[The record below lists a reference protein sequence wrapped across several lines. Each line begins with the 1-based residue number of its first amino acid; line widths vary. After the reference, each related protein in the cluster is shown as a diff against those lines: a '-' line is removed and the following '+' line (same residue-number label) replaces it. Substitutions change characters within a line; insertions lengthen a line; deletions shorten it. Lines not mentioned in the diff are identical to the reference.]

1 MKILLILFFLLQ
13 TFVYICEQIIL
24 SQQYQQFKLIT
35 FKLNLFLTLPFF
47 MLLLSCSSDWD
58 LQPQSDDFVITV
70 NASSAAT
77 SRADESAGVP
87 VIEGYEFKCIM
98 QLLDK
103 AGETVGSQSVVSMKT
118 GSASFTITGENIDNG
133 AVKAIFWAEYQ
144 PMAGEEKVYNTLD
157 LKNITYKSTTFD
169 LATAN
174 STAVFEAFAGKLDK
188 IEKGASVTL
197 KRPVSKIVFSPKN
210 RENVSDANSIEIKY
224 VTASGYNVLDETASG
239 TSEITLN
246 KGSFDPQAEG
256 AWFTTYMICP
266 ANKSNAAG
274 DITINLSGDNGYSR
288 AITIPANSIPADPN
302 HIYNIT
308 ADITHGDISISVSV
322 DSSWAANDANGGG
335 DESPDPG
342 KQDPEPDPNPG
353 DDPGEETKG
362 DTNYVLGSLIDA
374 NGYVTTD
381 QTKAVAVYF
390 IDGAFQGDI
399 IGNYQEYAGKSIKGY
414 GVAIKNISDTP
425 LLATLNGSAS
435 AISGGNGYTNTDKL
449 LSCLSG
455 SPFELAFKEWRENNE
470 ITNSNITTWY
480 IPCWD
485 QRFYMSNI
493 HKVLI
498 SNGINALHDILYE
511 GSAQPYIFSN
521 TGTNTPFKFRIGT
534 VQESSY
540 TGWTADNSSFAESK
554 EVYCRPMVTI
564 FTDATTE

>member
-1 MKILLILFFLLQ
+1 MKIPLILFFLLQ

-35 FKLNLFLTLPFF
+35 MKLNRLLTLPFF

-58 LQPQSDDFVITV
+58 TQPQSNDFVITV
-70 NASSAAT
+70 NASSVAT
-77 SRADESAGVP
+77 SRADESSGVP
-87 VIEGYEFKCIM
+87 VIDGYEFKCIM
-98 QLLDK
+98 QLLNE
-103 AGETVGSQSVVSMKT
+103 AGGTVGSQSVVSMSS

-144 PMAGEEKVYNTLD
+144 PTAGVEKVYNTSD
-157 LKNITYKSTTFD
+157 LKNITYNSTVFD

-174 STAVFEAFAGKLDK
+174 STAVLEAFAGKLDK

-224 VTASGYNVLDETASG
+224 VTASGYNVLEETSSG

-256 AWFTTYMICP
+256 AWFTTFMICP
-266 ANKSNAAG
+266 ANQSNAAG
-274 DITINLSGDNGYSR
+274 DITINLSGDHGYSR

-353 DDPGEETKG
+353 DDTGEETKG

-381 QTKAVAVYF
+381 QTKAVAV
-390 IDGAFQGDI
+390 ILMDMAFSSDDMS
-399 IGNYQEYAGKSIKGY
+399 NYPEYSDKKIWGY
-414 GVAIKNISDTP
+414 AVALKNISDTP
-425 LLATLNGSAS
+425 LMATLTGATNMSTG
-435 AISGGNGYTNTDKL
+435 IGYANTEEF
-449 LSCLSG
+449 LSYLAG
-455 SPFELAFKEWRENNE
+455 SPFESAFKEWRENNK
-470 ITNSNITTWY
+470 ITNPNITKWY
-480 IPCWD
+480 IPSYS
-485 QRFYMSNI
+485 QKSYFATMYEKLILENI
-493 HKVLI
+493 LAKE
-498 SNGINALHDILYE
+498 DILYGE
-511 GSAQPYIFSN
+511 KSQYYIL
-521 TGTNTPFKFRIGT
+521 
-534 VQESSY
+534 SSINSILSLRL
-540 TGWTADNSSFAESK
+540 AFVEENSSGGLTANDKTGPSK

>member
-35 FKLNLFLTLPFF
+35 MKLNRLLTLPFF

-58 LQPQSDDFVITV
+58 TQPQSNDFVITV
-70 NASSAAT
+70 NASSVAT
-77 SRADESAGVP
+77 SRADESSGVP
-87 VIEGYEFKCIM
+87 VIDGYEFKCIM
-98 QLLDK
+98 QLLNE
-103 AGETVGSQSVVSMKT
+103 AGGTVGSQSVVSMSS

-144 PMAGEEKVYNTLD
+144 PTAGVEKVYNTSD

-169 LATAN
+169 LATVN
-174 STAVFEAFAGKLDK
+174 STAVLEVFAGKLDK

-210 RENVSDANSIEIKY
+210 RENVSDANTIEVKY
-224 VTASGYNVLDETASG
+224 VTASGYNVLAGTASG

-246 KGSFDPQAEG
+246 KGSFDPLAEG
-256 AWFTTYMICP
+256 AWFTTFMLCP
-266 ANKSNAAG
+266 ANQTNAAG

-322 DSSWAANDANGGG
+322 DNSWAANDANGGG

-342 KQDPEPDPNPG
+342 KQDPDPDPNPG
-353 DDPGEETKG
+353 DDTGEETKG

-381 QTKAVAVYF
+381 KSKAVAV
-390 IDGAFQGDI
+390 ILMDKAFSSDDMS
-399 IGNYQEYAGKSIKGY
+399 NYPEYSDKKIWGY
-414 GVAIKNISDTP
+414 AVALKNISDTP
-425 LLATLNGSAS
+425 LMATLTGATNMSTG
-435 AISGGNGYTNTDKL
+435 IGYANTEEF
-449 LSCLSG
+449 LSYLAG
-455 SPFELAFKEWRENNE
+455 SPFESAFKEWRENNK
-470 ITNSNITTWY
+470 ITNPNITKWY
-480 IPCWD
+480 IPSYS
-485 QRFYMSNI
+485 QKSYFATMYEKLILENI
-493 HKVLI
+493 LAKE
-498 SNGINALHDILYE
+498 DILYGE
-511 GSAQPYIFSN
+511 KSQYYIL
-521 TGTNTPFKFRIGT
+521 
-534 VQESSY
+534 SSINSILNLRL
-540 TGWTADNSSFAESK
+540 AFVEENSSGGLTANDKTGPSK

>member
-1 MKILLILFFLLQ
+1 MILFYLLQ
-13 TFVYICEQIIL
+13 TFVYICQQIIL

-35 FKLNLFLTLPFF
+35 MKLNRLLTLPFF

-58 LQPQSDDFVITV
+58 LQPQSNDFVITV

-98 QLLDK
+98 QLLDE
-103 AGETVGSQSVVSMKT
+103 AGKIVGAQSVVSMST

-144 PMAGEEKVYNTLD
+144 PTAGGGKVYDTSN
-157 LKNITYKSTTFD
+157 LKNITYRSTTFD

-174 STAVFEAFAGKLDK
+174 STSVFEAFAGKLDK

-224 VTASGYNVLDETASG
+224 VTASGYNVLAQTASG

-256 AWFTTYMICP
+256 AWFTTFMLCP
-266 ANKSNAAG
+266 ANQSNAAG

-353 DDPGEETKG
+353 DDTDEETKG

-374 NGYVTTD
+374 NGYITTD
-381 QTKAVAVYF
+381 KTKAVAVF
-390 IDGAFQGDI
+390 LMDKAFSSDDI
-399 IGNYQEYAGKSIKGY
+399 SNYPEYSDKKIRGY
-414 GVAIKNISDTP
+414 AIALKNISDSP
-425 LLATLNGSAS
+425 LMATLTGATSMPTG
-435 AISGGNGYTNTDKL
+435 IGYANTEEF
-449 LSCLSG
+449 LSYLAG
-455 SPFELAFKEWRENNE
+455 SPFESAFKEWRENNK
-470 ITNSNITTWY
+470 ITNPNITKWY
-480 IPCWD
+480 IPSYS
-485 QRFYMSNI
+485 QKSYFATMYEN
-493 HKVLI
+493 LI
-498 SNGINALHDILYE
+498 SKNLIDKEDILY
-511 GSAQPYIFSN
+511 GGTSQYYIL
-521 TGTNTPFKFRIGT
+521 
-534 VQESSY
+534 SSINNNLNLRL
-540 TGWTADNSSFAESK
+540 AFVEENSSGGLIANDKTGPSK

>member
-1 MKILLILFFLLQ
+1 MILFYLLQ

-24 SQQYQQFKLIT
+24 SQQYQQFKLNT
-35 FKLNLFLTLPFF
+35 MKLNRLLTLPFF

-87 VIEGYEFKCIM
+87 AIEGYEFKCIM
-98 QLLDK
+98 QLLDE
-103 AGETVGSQSVVSMKT
+103 AGKTVGSQSVVSMSS

-144 PMAGEEKVYNTLD
+144 PTAGEEKVYNTLD

-169 LATAN
+169 LAAVN
-174 STAVFEAFAGKLDK
+174 STAVLEAFAGKLDK

-210 RENVSDANSIEIKY
+210 RENVSDAKSIEVKY
-224 VTASGYNVLDETASG
+224 MTASGYNVLDETASE

-256 AWFTTYMICP
+256 PWFTTFMLCP

-381 QTKAVAVYF
+381 KTKAVAVYF
-390 IDGAFQGDI
+390 IDGAFQGDVI
-399 IGNYQEYAGKSIKGY
+399 DNYQEYAGKSIKGY

-455 SPFELAFKEWRENNE
+455 SPFELAFKEWRENNK

-493 HKVLI
+493 HNVLI

-511 GSAQPYIFSN
+511 GHPQPYIFSN

-540 TGWTADNSSFAESK
+540 TGLTADNSSFAESR

>member
-35 FKLNLFLTLPFF
+35 MKLNRLLTLPFF

-144 PMAGEEKVYNTLD
+144 PMAGEEKVYNTSD
-157 LKNITYKSTTFD
+157 LKNITYKSNTFD

-174 STAVFEAFAGKLDK
+174 STAVLEAFAGKLDK

-224 VTASGYNVLDETASG
+224 VTASGYNVLAQTASG

-256 AWFTTYMICP
+256 AWFTTFMLCP

-288 AITIPANSIPADPN
+288 AIIIPANSIPADPN

-353 DDPGEETKG
+353 DDTGEETKG

-374 NGYVTTD
+374 NGYITTD

-540 TGWTADNSSFAESK
+540 TGLTADNSSFAESK

>member
-1 MKILLILFFLLQ
+1 MKIPLILFFLLQ

-35 FKLNLFLTLPFF
+35 MKLNRLLTLPFF

-144 PMAGEEKVYNTLD
+144 PTAGEEKVYNTSD
-157 LKNITYKSTTFD
+157 LKNITYKSNTFD

-174 STAVFEAFAGKLDK
+174 STAVLEAFAGKLDK

-224 VTASGYNVLDETASG
+224 VTASGYNVLAQTASG

-246 KGSFDPQAEG
+246 KESFDPQAEG
-256 AWFTTYMICP
+256 AWFTTFMLCP
-266 ANKSNAAG
+266 ANQSNAAG

-353 DDPGEETKG
+353 DDTGEETKG

-381 QTKAVAVYF
+381 KTKAVAV
-390 IDGAFQGDI
+390 ILMDKAFSSDDMS
-399 IGNYQEYAGKSIKGY
+399 NYPEYSDKKIWGY
-414 GVAIKNISDTP
+414 AVALKNISDTP
-425 LLATLNGSAS
+425 LMATLTGATNMSTG
-435 AISGGNGYTNTDKL
+435 IGYANTEEF
-449 LSCLSG
+449 LSYLAG
-455 SPFELAFKEWRENNE
+455 SPFESAFKEWRENNK
-470 ITNSNITTWY
+470 ITNPNITKWY
-480 IPCWD
+480 IPSYS
-485 QRFYMSNI
+485 QKSYFATMYEKLILENI
-493 HKVLI
+493 LAKE
-498 SNGINALHDILYE
+498 DILYGE
-511 GSAQPYIFSN
+511 KSQYYIL
-521 TGTNTPFKFRIGT
+521 
-534 VQESSY
+534 SSINSILNLRL
-540 TGWTADNSSFAESK
+540 AFVEENSSGGLTANDKTGPSK

-564 FTDATTE
+564 FADATTE

>member
-1 MKILLILFFLLQ
+1 MKIPLILFFLLQ

-35 FKLNLFLTLPFF
+35 MKLNRLLTLPFF

-58 LQPQSDDFVITV
+58 LQPQSNDFVITV

-87 VIEGYEFKCIM
+87 AIEGYEFKCIM
-98 QLLDK
+98 QLLDET
-103 AGETVGSQSVVSMKT
+103 GETVGAQSVVSMSS

-144 PMAGEEKVYNTLD
+144 PTAGVGKVYNTSD

-169 LATAN
+169 LAAVN
-174 STAVFEAFAGKLDK
+174 STAVLEAFAGKLDK
-188 IEKGASVTL
+188 IEEGASVTL

-256 AWFTTYMICP
+256 AWFTTFMLCP

-353 DDPGEETKG
+353 DDTGEETKG

-381 QTKAVAVYF
+381 QAKAVAVYF
-390 IDGAFQGDI
+390 QEGVF
-399 IGNYQEYAGKSIKGY
+399 GNDNIENYPEYAEKKIKGY
-414 GVAIKNISDTP
+414 AIALKNISESP
-425 LLATLNGSAS
+425 LTATMSNVVNYIVLSS
-435 AISGGNGYTNTDKL
+435 KTGYNTTDKL
-449 LSCLSG
+449 LEYLSG
-455 SPFELAFKEWRENNE
+455 CEFASEYIEWCTSHNINNQNITKWYIPADAQKEYMKLAVASTTFIQIEDIIGKDDANKRKYIFS
-470 ITNSNITTWY
+470 ITNSNKKFLYYEPSTY
-480 IPCWD
+480 N
-485 QRFYMSNI
+485 S
-493 HKVLI
+493 
-498 SNGINALHDILYE
+498 AL
-511 GSAQPYIFSN
+511 
-521 TGTNTPFKFRIGT
+521 TIGGNDYSLST
-534 VQESSY
+534 
-540 TGWTADNSSFAESK
+540 

>member
-35 FKLNLFLTLPFF
+35 MKLNRLLTLPFF

-98 QLLDK
+98 QLLDE
-103 AGETVGSQSVVSMKT
+103 AGETVGAQSVVSMKS

-144 PMAGEEKVYNTLD
+144 PTAGGGKVYDTSN

-540 TGWTADNSSFAESK
+540 TGLTADNSSFAESK

-564 FTDATTE
+564 FADATTE

>member
-35 FKLNLFLTLPFF
+35 MKLNRLLTLPFF

-87 VIEGYEFKCIM
+87 AIEGYEFKCIM
-98 QLLDK
+98 QLLDET
-103 AGETVGSQSVVSMKT
+103 GETVGSQSVVSMSS

-144 PMAGEEKVYNTLD
+144 PTAGGGKVYDTSN

-224 VTASGYNVLDETASG
+224 VTASGYNVLAQTASG

-256 AWFTTYMICP
+256 AWFTTFMLCP

-274 DITINLSGDNGYSR
+274 DITINLSGDNDYSR
-288 AITIPANSIPADPN
+288 AIIIPANSIPADPN

-322 DSSWAANDANGGG
+322 DNSWAANDANGGG

-353 DDPGEETKG
+353 DDTGEETKG

-381 QTKAVAVYF
+381 QTKAVAV
-390 IDGAFQGDI
+390 ILMDKAFSSDDMS
-399 IGNYQEYAGKSIKGY
+399 NYPEYSDKKIWGY
-414 GVAIKNISDTP
+414 AVALKNISDTP
-425 LLATLNGSAS
+425 LMATLTGATNMSTG
-435 AISGGNGYTNTDKL
+435 IGYANTEEF
-449 LSCLSG
+449 LSYLAG
-455 SPFELAFKEWRENNE
+455 SPFESAFKEWRENNK
-470 ITNSNITTWY
+470 ITNPNITKWY
-480 IPCWD
+480 IPSYS
-485 QRFYMSNI
+485 QKSYFATMYEKLILENI
-493 HKVLI
+493 LAKE
-498 SNGINALHDILYE
+498 DILYGE
-511 GSAQPYIFSN
+511 KSQYYIL
-521 TGTNTPFKFRIGT
+521 
-534 VQESSY
+534 SSINSILNLRL
-540 TGWTADNSSFAESK
+540 AFVEENSSGGLTANDKTGPSK

>member
-35 FKLNLFLTLPFF
+35 MKLNRLLTLPFF

-58 LQPQSDDFVITV
+58 LQSQSDDFVITV

-77 SRADESAGVP
+77 SRADESSGVP
-87 VIEGYEFKCIM
+87 AIDGYEFKCIM
-98 QLLDK
+98 QLLDE
-103 AGETVGSQSVVSMKT
+103 AGETVGTQSVVSMSS

-144 PMAGEEKVYNTLD
+144 PTAGEEKVYNTLD

-188 IEKGASVTL
+188 IEEGASVTL

-224 VTASGYNVLDETASG
+224 VTASGYNVLAQTASG

-256 AWFTTYMICP
+256 AWFTTFMLCP
-266 ANKSNAAG
+266 ANQSNAAG
-274 DITINLSGDNGYSR
+274 DITINLSGENGYSR

-353 DDPGEETKG
+353 DDTGEETKG

-381 QTKAVAVYF
+381 QTKAVAV
-390 IDGAFQGDI
+390 ILMDMAFSSDDMS
-399 IGNYQEYAGKSIKGY
+399 NYPEYSDKKIWGY
-414 GVAIKNISDTP
+414 AVALKNISDTP
-425 LLATLNGSAS
+425 LMATLTGATNMSTG
-435 AISGGNGYTNTDKL
+435 IGYANTEEF
-449 LSCLSG
+449 LSYLAG
-455 SPFELAFKEWRENNE
+455 SPFESAFKEWRENNK
-470 ITNSNITTWY
+470 ITNPNITKWY
-480 IPCWD
+480 IPSYS
-485 QRFYMSNI
+485 QKSYFATMYEKLILENI
-493 HKVLI
+493 LAKE
-498 SNGINALHDILYE
+498 DILYGE
-511 GSAQPYIFSN
+511 KSQYYIL
-521 TGTNTPFKFRIGT
+521 
-534 VQESSY
+534 SSINSILNLRL
-540 TGWTADNSSFAESK
+540 AFVEENSSGGLTANDKTGPSK

>member
-35 FKLNLFLTLPFF
+35 MKLNRLLTLPFF

-353 DDPGEETKG
+353 DDTGEETKG

-381 QTKAVAVYF
+381 QTKAVAV
-390 IDGAFQGDI
+390 ILMDKAFSSDDMS
-399 IGNYQEYAGKSIKGY
+399 NYPEYSDKKIWGY
-414 GVAIKNISDTP
+414 AVALKNISDTP
-425 LLATLNGSAS
+425 LMATLTGATNMSTG
-435 AISGGNGYTNTDKL
+435 IGYANTEEF
-449 LSCLSG
+449 LSYLAG
-455 SPFELAFKEWRENNE
+455 SPFESAFKEWRENNK
-470 ITNSNITTWY
+470 ITNPNITKWY
-480 IPCWD
+480 IPSYS
-485 QRFYMSNI
+485 QKSYFATMYEKLILENI
-493 HKVLI
+493 LAKE
-498 SNGINALHDILYE
+498 DILYGE
-511 GSAQPYIFSN
+511 KSQYYIL
-521 TGTNTPFKFRIGT
+521 
-534 VQESSY
+534 SSINSILNLRL
-540 TGWTADNSSFAESK
+540 AFVEENSSGGLTANDKTGPSK

>member
-35 FKLNLFLTLPFF
+35 MKLNRLLTLPFF

-87 VIEGYEFKCIM
+87 AIEGYEFKCIM
-98 QLLDK
+98 QLLDET
-103 AGETVGSQSVVSMKT
+103 GETVGSQSVVSMSS

-133 AVKAIFWAEYQ
+133 VVKAIFWAEYQ
-144 PMAGEEKVYNTLD
+144 PTAGGGKVYDTSN

-224 VTASGYNVLDETASG
+224 VTASGYNVLAQTASG

-256 AWFTTYMICP
+256 AWFTTFMLCP

-274 DITINLSGDNGYSR
+274 DITINLSGDNDYSR
-288 AITIPANSIPADPN
+288 AIIIPANSIPADPN

-322 DSSWAANDANGGG
+322 DNSWAANDANGGG

-353 DDPGEETKG
+353 DDTGEETKG

-381 QTKAVAVYF
+381 QTKAVAV
-390 IDGAFQGDI
+390 ILMDKAFSSDDMS
-399 IGNYQEYAGKSIKGY
+399 NYPEYSDKKIWGY
-414 GVAIKNISDTP
+414 AVALKNISDTP
-425 LLATLNGSAS
+425 LMATLTGATNMSTG
-435 AISGGNGYTNTDKL
+435 IGYANTEEF
-449 LSCLSG
+449 LSYLAG
-455 SPFELAFKEWRENNE
+455 SPFESAFKEWRENNK
-470 ITNSNITTWY
+470 ITNPNITKWY
-480 IPCWD
+480 IPSYS
-485 QRFYMSNI
+485 QKSYFATMYEKLILENI
-493 HKVLI
+493 LAKE
-498 SNGINALHDILYE
+498 DILYGE
-511 GSAQPYIFSN
+511 KSQYYIL
-521 TGTNTPFKFRIGT
+521 
-534 VQESSY
+534 SSINSILNLRL
-540 TGWTADNSSFAESK
+540 AFVEENSSGGLTANDKTGPSK

>member
-35 FKLNLFLTLPFF
+35 MKLNRLLTLPFF

-87 VIEGYEFKCIM
+87 VIDGYEFKCIM
-98 QLLDK
+98 QLLDETGK
-103 AGETVGSQSVVSMKT
+103 TVGSQSVVSMNS

-133 AVKAIFWAEYQ
+133 AAKAIFWAEYQ
-144 PMAGEEKVYNTLD
+144 PTAGGGKVYDTSN

-353 DDPGEETKG
+353 DDSGDETKG

-374 NGYVTTD
+374 NGYITTD
-381 QTKAVAVYF
+381 KTKAVAV
-390 IDGAFQGDI
+390 ILMDKAFSSDDMS
-399 IGNYQEYAGKSIKGY
+399 NYPEYSDKKIWGY
-414 GVAIKNISDTP
+414 AVALKNISDTP
-425 LLATLNGSAS
+425 LMATLTGATNMSTG
-435 AISGGNGYTNTDKL
+435 IGYANTEEF
-449 LSCLSG
+449 LSYLAG
-455 SPFELAFKEWRENNE
+455 SPFESAFKEWRENNK
-470 ITNSNITTWY
+470 ITNPNITKWY
-480 IPCWD
+480 IPSYS
-485 QRFYMSNI
+485 QKSYFATMYEKLILENI
-493 HKVLI
+493 LAKE
-498 SNGINALHDILYE
+498 DILYGE
-511 GSAQPYIFSN
+511 KSQYYIL
-521 TGTNTPFKFRIGT
+521 
-534 VQESSY
+534 SSINSILNLRL
-540 TGWTADNSSFAESK
+540 AFVEENSSGGLTANDKTGPSK

>member
-35 FKLNLFLTLPFF
+35 MKLNRLLTLPFF

-144 PMAGEEKVYNTLD
+144 PMAGEEKVYNTSD
-157 LKNITYKSTTFD
+157 LKNITYKSNTFD

-174 STAVFEAFAGKLDK
+174 STAVLEAFAGKLDK

-224 VTASGYNVLDETASG
+224 VTASGYNVLAQTASG

-540 TGWTADNSSFAESK
+540 TGLTADNSSFAESK

>member
-1 MKILLILFFLLQ
+1 M
-13 TFVYICEQIIL
+13 
-24 SQQYQQFKLIT
+24 
-35 FKLNLFLTLPFF
+35 KLNRLLTLPFF

-98 QLLDK
+98 QLLD
-103 AGETVGSQSVVSMKT
+103 ETGKSVGSQSVVSMSS
-118 GSASFTITGENIDNG
+118 GSASFTITGENIENG

-144 PMAGEEKVYNTLD
+144 PTAGGGKVYDTSN

-224 VTASGYNVLDETASG
+224 VTASGYNVLAQTASG

-246 KGSFDPQAEG
+246 KESFDPQAEG
-256 AWFTTYMICP
+256 AWFTTFMLCP
-266 ANKSNAAG
+266 ANQSNAAG

-353 DDPGEETKG
+353 DDSGEETKG

-381 QTKAVAVYF
+381 QSKAVAVYF
-390 IDGAFQGDI
+390 IDGAFEYDV
-399 IGNYQEYAGKSIKGY
+399 IGNYKEYAGKSIKGY
-414 GVAIKNISDTP
+414 AVAIKNISDTP
-425 LLATLNGSAS
+425 LLATLSGSAS

-540 TGWTADNSSFAESK
+540 TGLTADNSSFAESK

>member
-1 MKILLILFFLLQ
+1 MILFYLLQ
-13 TFVYICEQIIL
+13 TFVYICQQIIL

-35 FKLNLFLTLPFF
+35 MKLNRLLTLPFF

-77 SRADESAGVP
+77 SRADESAGVLA
-87 VIEGYEFKCIM
+87 IEGYEFKCIM
-98 QLLDK
+98 QLLDET
-103 AGETVGSQSVVSMKT
+103 GETVGSQSVVSMSS

-144 PMAGEEKVYNTLD
+144 PTAGVGKVYNTSD

-174 STAVFEAFAGKLDK
+174 STVVFEAFAGKLDK
-188 IEKGASVTL
+188 IEEGASVTL

-256 AWFTTYMICP
+256 AWFTTFMLCP

-274 DITINLSGDNGYSR
+274 DITINLSGENGYSR

-322 DSSWAANDANGGG
+322 DNSWAANDANGGG

-353 DDPGEETKG
+353 DDTGEETKG

-374 NGYVTTD
+374 NGYVTAD
-381 QTKAVAVYF
+381 QSKAVAVYLIDF
-390 IDGAFQGDI
+390 IDGAFEDV

-414 GVAIKNISDTP
+414 AVAIKNISDTP

-449 LSCLSG
+449 LSYLSG
-455 SPFELAFKEWRENNE
+455 SPFESAFKEWRENNK
-470 ITNSNITTWY
+470 ITNPNITKWY
-480 IPCWD
+480 IPSYS
-485 QRFYMSNI
+485 QRSYFATMY
-493 HKVLI
+493 KELI
-498 SNGINALHDILYE
+498 SNNIIAKDDILYGE
-511 GSAQPYIFSN
+511 TSQYYIISN
-521 TGTNTPFKFRIGT
+521 INDLDKMKLVLVG
-534 VQESSY
+534 E
-540 TGWTADNSSFAESK
+540 NSSGALMTSDKPFASK

-564 FTDATTE
+564 FTDVTTE

>member
-1 MKILLILFFLLQ
+1 M
-13 TFVYICEQIIL
+13 
-24 SQQYQQFKLIT
+24 
-35 FKLNLFLTLPFF
+35 KLNRLLTLPFF

-58 LQPQSDDFVITV
+58 TQPQSNDFVITV
-70 NASSAAT
+70 NASSVAT
-77 SRADESAGVP
+77 SRADESSGVP
-87 VIEGYEFKCIM
+87 VIDGYEFKCIM
-98 QLLDK
+98 QLLNE
-103 AGETVGSQSVVSMKT
+103 AGGTVGSQSVVSMSS

-144 PMAGEEKVYNTLD
+144 PTAGVEKVYNTSD
-157 LKNITYKSTTFD
+157 LKNITYNSTVFD

-174 STAVFEAFAGKLDK
+174 STAVLEAFAGKLDK

-224 VTASGYNVLDETASG
+224 VTASGYNVLEETSSG

-256 AWFTTYMICP
+256 AWFTTFMICP
-266 ANKSNAAG
+266 ANQSNAAG
-274 DITINLSGDNGYSR
+274 DITINLSGDHGYSR

-353 DDPGEETKG
+353 DDTGEETKG

-381 QTKAVAVYF
+381 QTKAVAV
-390 IDGAFQGDI
+390 ILMDMAFSSDDMS
-399 IGNYQEYAGKSIKGY
+399 NYPEYSDKKIWGY
-414 GVAIKNISDTP
+414 AVALKNISDTP
-425 LLATLNGSAS
+425 LMATLTGATNMSTG
-435 AISGGNGYTNTDKL
+435 IGYANTEEF
-449 LSCLSG
+449 LSYLAG
-455 SPFELAFKEWRENNE
+455 SPFESAFKEWRENNK
-470 ITNSNITTWY
+470 ITNPNITKWY
-480 IPCWD
+480 IPSYS
-485 QRFYMSNI
+485 QKSYFATMYEKLILENI
-493 HKVLI
+493 LAKE
-498 SNGINALHDILYE
+498 DILYGE
-511 GSAQPYIFSN
+511 KSQYYIL
-521 TGTNTPFKFRIGT
+521 
-534 VQESSY
+534 SSINSILNLRL
-540 TGWTADNSSFAESK
+540 AFVEENSSGGLTANDKTGPSK

>member
-35 FKLNLFLTLPFF
+35 MKLNRLLTLPFF

-58 LQPQSDDFVITV
+58 TQPQSNDFVITV
-70 NASSAAT
+70 NASSVAT
-77 SRADESAGVP
+77 SRADESSGVP
-87 VIEGYEFKCIM
+87 VIDGYEFKCIM
-98 QLLDK
+98 QLLNE
-103 AGETVGSQSVVSMKT
+103 AGGTVGSQSVVSMSS

-144 PMAGEEKVYNTLD
+144 PTAGVEKVYNTSD

-169 LATAN
+169 LATVN
-174 STAVFEAFAGKLDK
+174 STAVLEVFAGKLDK

-210 RENVSDANSIEIKY
+210 RENVSDANTIEVKY
-224 VTASGYNVLDETASG
+224 VTASGYNVLAGTASG

-246 KGSFDPQAEG
+246 KGSFDPLAEG
-256 AWFTTYMICP
+256 AWFTTFMLCP
-266 ANKSNAAG
+266 ANQTNAAG

-322 DSSWAANDANGGG
+322 DNSWAANDANGGG

-342 KQDPEPDPNPG
+342 KQDPDPDPNPG
-353 DDPGEETKG
+353 DDTGEETKG

-381 QTKAVAVYF
+381 KSKAVAV
-390 IDGAFQGDI
+390 ILMDKAFSSDDMS
-399 IGNYQEYAGKSIKGY
+399 NYPEYSDKKIWCYA
-414 GVAIKNISDTP
+414 VALKNISDTP
-425 LLATLNGSAS
+425 LMATLTGATNMSTG
-435 AISGGNGYTNTDKL
+435 IGYANTEEF
-449 LSCLSG
+449 LSYLAG
-455 SPFELAFKEWRENNE
+455 SPFESAFKEWRENNK
-470 ITNSNITTWY
+470 ITNPNITKWY
-480 IPCWD
+480 IPSYS
-485 QRFYMSNI
+485 QKSYFATMYEKLILENI
-493 HKVLI
+493 LAKE
-498 SNGINALHDILYE
+498 DILYGE
-511 GSAQPYIFSN
+511 KSQYYIL
-521 TGTNTPFKFRIGT
+521 
-534 VQESSY
+534 SSINSILNLRL
-540 TGWTADNSSFAESK
+540 AFVEENSSGGLTANDKTGPSK

>member
-1 MKILLILFFLLQ
+1 M
-13 TFVYICEQIIL
+13 
-24 SQQYQQFKLIT
+24 
-35 FKLNLFLTLPFF
+35 KLNRLLTLPFF

-58 LQPQSDDFVITV
+58 LQSQSDDFVITV

-77 SRADESAGVP
+77 SRADESSGVP

-98 QLLDK
+98 QLLDET
-103 AGETVGSQSVVSMKT
+103 GETVGSQSVVSMSS

-144 PMAGEEKVYNTLD
+144 PTAGVGKVYNTSD

-188 IEKGASVTL
+188 IEEGASVTL

-224 VTASGYNVLDETASG
+224 VTASGYNVLAQTASG

-256 AWFTTYMICP
+256 AWFTTFMLCP
-266 ANKSNAAG
+266 ANQSNAAG
-274 DITINLSGDNGYSR
+274 DITINLSGDNGYSL
-288 AITIPANSIPADPN
+288 AITIPAKSIPADPN

-353 DDPGEETKG
+353 DDTGEETKG

-390 IDGAFQGDI
+390 IDGAFEEDV

-414 GVAIKNISDTP
+414 AVAIKNISDTP
-425 LLATLNGSAS
+425 LLATLSS
-435 AISGGNGYTNTDKL
+435 STSIVSGGYGYTNTDKL
-449 LSCLSG
+449 LSYLSG
-455 SPFELAFKEWRENNE
+455 SPFESAFKVWRENNK
-470 ITNSNITTWY
+470 INNPNITAWY
-480 IPCWD
+480 IPSWI
-485 QRFYMSNI
+485 QKPYMSNI
-493 HKVLI
+493 HEVLI
-498 SNGINALHDILYE
+498 TNGINTLDDILYE
-511 GSAQPYIFSN
+511 SSTQPYIFSTVGSSN
-521 TGTNTPFKFRIGT
+521 PLKFRIGT
-534 VQESSY
+534 VQEDSRS
-540 TGWTADNSSFAESK
+540 GLVAGGNVFSHSE

-564 FTDATTE
+564 FADATTE

>member
-13 TFVYICEQIIL
+13 TFGYICEQIIL

-35 FKLNLFLTLPFF
+35 MKLNRLLTLPFF

-118 GSASFTITGENIDNG
+118 GSASFTITGDNIDNG

-144 PMAGEEKVYNTLD
+144 PTAGEEKVYNTSD
-157 LKNITYKSTTFD
+157 LKNITYKSNTFD

-174 STAVFEAFAGKLDK
+174 STAVLEAFAGKLDK

-224 VTASGYNVLDETASG
+224 VTASGYNVLAQTASG

-246 KGSFDPQAEG
+246 KESFDPQAEG
-256 AWFTTYMICP
+256 AWFTTFMLCP
-266 ANKSNAAG
+266 ANQSNAAG

-353 DDPGEETKG
+353 DDTGEETKG

-381 QTKAVAVYF
+381 KTKAVAV
-390 IDGAFQGDI
+390 ILMDKAFSSDDMS
-399 IGNYQEYAGKSIKGY
+399 NYPEYSDKKIWGY
-414 GVAIKNISDTP
+414 AVALKNISDTP
-425 LLATLNGSAS
+425 LMATLTGATNMSTG
-435 AISGGNGYTNTDKL
+435 IGYANTEEF
-449 LSCLSG
+449 LSYLAG
-455 SPFELAFKEWRENNE
+455 SPFESAFKEWRENNK
-470 ITNSNITTWY
+470 ITNPNITKWY
-480 IPCWD
+480 IPSYS
-485 QRFYMSNI
+485 QKSYFATMYEKLILENI
-493 HKVLI
+493 LAKE
-498 SNGINALHDILYE
+498 DILYGE
-511 GSAQPYIFSN
+511 KVN
-521 TGTNTPFKFRIGT
+521 
-534 VQESSY
+534 
-540 TGWTADNSSFAESK
+540 
-554 EVYCRPMVTI
+554 TI
-564 FTDATTE
+564 FFQV

>member
-35 FKLNLFLTLPFF
+35 MKLNRLLTLPFF

-58 LQPQSDDFVITV
+58 TQPQSNDFVITV

-77 SRADESAGVP
+77 SRADESSGVP
-87 VIEGYEFKCIM
+87 AIEGYEFKCIM
-98 QLLDK
+98 QLLDE
-103 AGETVGSQSVVSMKT
+103 AGETVGSQSVVSMSS

-144 PMAGEEKVYNTLD
+144 PTAGVEKVYNTSD

-169 LATAN
+169 LATVN
-174 STAVFEAFAGKLDK
+174 STAVLEVFAGKLDK
-188 IEKGASVTL
+188 IEKRASVTL

-210 RENVSDANSIEIKY
+210 RENVSDANTIEVKY
-224 VTASGYNVLDETASG
+224 VTASGYNVLAGTASG

-246 KGSFDPQAEG
+246 KGSFDPLAEG
-256 AWFTTYMICP
+256 AWFTTFMLCP
-266 ANKSNAAG
+266 ANQTNAAG

-322 DSSWAANDANGGG
+322 DNSWVANDANGGG

-342 KQDPEPDPNPG
+342 KQDPDPDPNPG
-353 DDPGEETKG
+353 DDTGEETKG

-381 QTKAVAVYF
+381 KTKAVAVYF
-390 IDGAFQGDI
+390 IDGAFQGDVM
-399 IGNYQEYAGKSIKGY
+399 GNYQEHAGKSIKGY

-449 LSCLSG
+449 LSSLSG
-455 SPFELAFKEWRENNE
+455 SPFELAFKEWRENNK
-470 ITNSNITTWY
+470 ITISNITTWY

-511 GSAQPYIFSN
+511 GSTQPYIFSN
-521 TGTNTPFKFRIGT
+521 TGVNTPLKFRVGK
-534 VQESSY
+534 VQENSY
-540 TGWTADNSSFAESK
+540 SGLTAGDDFSNSK

>member
-35 FKLNLFLTLPFF
+35 MKLNRLLTLPFF

-58 LQPQSDDFVITV
+58 TQPQSNDFVITV

-77 SRADESAGVP
+77 FRADESSGVP
-87 VIEGYEFKCIM
+87 AIEGYEFKCIM
-98 QLLDK
+98 QLLDE
-103 AGETVGSQSVVSMKT
+103 AGETVGSQSVVSMSS

-144 PMAGEEKVYNTLD
+144 PTAGVEKVYNTSD

-169 LATAN
+169 LATVN
-174 STAVFEAFAGKLDK
+174 STAVLEVFAGKLDK
-188 IEKGASVTL
+188 IEKRASVTL

-210 RENVSDANSIEIKY
+210 RENVSDANTIEVKY
-224 VTASGYNVLDETASG
+224 VTASGYNVLAGTASG

-246 KGSFDPQAEG
+246 KGSFDPLAEG
-256 AWFTTYMICP
+256 AWFTTFMLCP
-266 ANKSNAAG
+266 ANQTNAAG

-322 DSSWAANDANGGG
+322 DNSWVANDANGGG

-342 KQDPEPDPNPG
+342 KQDPDPDPNPG
-353 DDPGEETKG
+353 DDTGEETKG

-381 QTKAVAVYF
+381 KTKAVAVYF
-390 IDGAFQGDI
+390 IDGAFQGDVM
-399 IGNYQEYAGKSIKGY
+399 GNYQEHAGKSIKGY

-449 LSCLSG
+449 LSSLSG
-455 SPFELAFKEWRENNE
+455 SPFELAFKEWRENNK

-511 GSAQPYIFSN
+511 GSTQPYIFSN
-521 TGTNTPFKFRIGT
+521 TGVNTPLKFRVGK
-534 VQESSY
+534 VQENSY
-540 TGWTADNSSFAESK
+540 SGLTAGDDFSNSK

>member
-35 FKLNLFLTLPFF
+35 MKLNRLLTLPFF

-70 NASSAAT
+70 NASSATT

-87 VIEGYEFKCIM
+87 AIEGYEFKCIM
-98 QLLDK
+98 QLLDET
-103 AGETVGSQSVVSMKT
+103 GETVGTQSVVSMNT
-118 GSASFTITGENIDNG
+118 GSASFTITGDNIDNG

-144 PMAGEEKVYNTLD
+144 PTAGVGKVYNTSD

-174 STAVFEAFAGKLDK
+174 STAVLEAFAGKLDK

-210 RENVSDANSIEIKY
+210 CENVSDANTIEVKY
-224 VTASGYNVLDETASG
+224 VTASGYNVFAQTASG

-256 AWFTTYMICP
+256 AWFTTFMLCP

-353 DDPGEETKG
+353 DDTGEETKG

-374 NGYVTTD
+374 NGYITTD
-381 QTKAVAVYF
+381 KTKAVAVYF

-455 SPFELAFKEWRENNE
+455 SPFELAFKEWRENNK

-540 TGWTADNSSFAESK
+540 TGLTADNSSFAESK

-564 FTDATTE
+564 FADATTE

>member
-35 FKLNLFLTLPFF
+35 MKLNRLLTLPFF

-98 QLLDK
+98 QLLDETGK
-103 AGETVGSQSVVSMKT
+103 TVGSQSVVSMSS

-144 PMAGEEKVYNTLD
+144 PTAGGGKVYDTSN

-224 VTASGYNVLDETASG
+224 VTASGYNVLDETSSG

-353 DDPGEETKG
+353 DDTGEETKG

-381 QTKAVAVYF
+381 QTKAVAV
-390 IDGAFQGDI
+390 ILMDKAFSSDDMS
-399 IGNYQEYAGKSIKGY
+399 NYPEYSDKKIWGY
-414 GVAIKNISDTP
+414 AVALKNISDTP
-425 LLATLNGSAS
+425 LMATLTGATNMSTG
-435 AISGGNGYTNTDKL
+435 IGYANTEEF
-449 LSCLSG
+449 LSYLAG
-455 SPFELAFKEWRENNE
+455 SPFESAFKEWRENNK
-470 ITNSNITTWY
+470 ITNPNITKWY
-480 IPCWD
+480 IPSYS
-485 QRFYMSNI
+485 QKSYFATMYEKLILENI
-493 HKVLI
+493 LAKE
-498 SNGINALHDILYE
+498 DILYGE
-511 GSAQPYIFSN
+511 KSQYYIL
-521 TGTNTPFKFRIGT
+521 
-534 VQESSY
+534 SSINSILNLRL
-540 TGWTADNSSFAESK
+540 AFVEENSSGGLTANDKTGPSK

-564 FTDATTE
+564 FADATTE

>member
-1 MKILLILFFLLQ
+1 MKQNRL
-13 TFVYICEQIIL
+13 
-24 SQQYQQFKLIT
+24 
-35 FKLNLFLTLPFF
+35 LTLPFF

-103 AGETVGSQSVVSMKT
+103 AGETVGSQSVVSMSS
-118 GSASFTITGENIDNG
+118 GSASFTITGENIENG

-157 LKNITYKSTTFD
+157 LKNITYKSNTFD

-174 STAVFEAFAGKLDK
+174 STAVLEAFAGKLDK

-210 RENVSDANSIEIKY
+210 RENVSDANSIEVKY

-246 KGSFDPQAEG
+246 KGLFDPQAEG
-256 AWFTTYMICP
+256 AWFTTFMLCP

-322 DSSWAANDANGGG
+322 DSSWAANDANGSG

-353 DDPGEETKG
+353 DDTGEETKG

-381 QTKAVAVYF
+381 QSKAVAVYF
-390 IDGAFQGDI
+390 IDGAFEYDV
-399 IGNYQEYAGKSIKGY
+399 IGNYKEYAEKSIKGY
-414 GVAIKNISDTP
+414 AVAIKNISDTP
-425 LLATLNGSAS
+425 LLATLSGSAS
-435 AISGGNGYTNTDKL
+435 AISGGNGYINTDKL

-455 SPFELAFKEWRENNE
+455 SPFESAFKEWRENNK

-540 TGWTADNSSFAESK
+540 TGLTADNSSFAESK

>member
-35 FKLNLFLTLPFF
+35 MKLNRLLTLPFF

-58 LQPQSDDFVITV
+58 TQPQSNDFVITV
-70 NASSAAT
+70 NASSVAT
-77 SRADESAGVP
+77 SRADESSGVP
-87 VIEGYEFKCIM
+87 VIDGYEFKCIM
-98 QLLDK
+98 QLLNE
-103 AGETVGSQSVVSMKT
+103 AGGTVGSQSVVSMSS

-144 PMAGEEKVYNTLD
+144 PTAGVEKVYNTSD

-169 LATAN
+169 LATVN
-174 STAVFEAFAGKLDK
+174 STAVLEVFAGKLDK

-224 VTASGYNVLDETASG
+224 VTASGYNVLAGTASG

-246 KGSFDPQAEG
+246 KGSFDPLAEG
-256 AWFTTYMICP
+256 AWFTTFMLCP
-266 ANKSNAAG
+266 ANQTNAAG

-322 DSSWAANDANGGG
+322 DNSWAANDANGGG

-342 KQDPEPDPNPG
+342 KQDPDPDPNPG
-353 DDPGEETKG
+353 DDTGEETKG

-381 QTKAVAVYF
+381 KSKAVAV
-390 IDGAFQGDI
+390 ILMDKAFSSDDMS
-399 IGNYQEYAGKSIKGY
+399 NYPEYSDKKIWGY
-414 GVAIKNISDTP
+414 AVALKNISDTP
-425 LLATLNGSAS
+425 LMATLTGATNMSTG
-435 AISGGNGYTNTDKL
+435 IGYANTEEF
-449 LSCLSG
+449 LSYLAG
-455 SPFELAFKEWRENNE
+455 SPFESAFKEWRENNK
-470 ITNSNITTWY
+470 ITNPNITKWY
-480 IPCWD
+480 IPSYS
-485 QRFYMSNI
+485 QKSYFATMYEKLILENI
-493 HKVLI
+493 LAKE
-498 SNGINALHDILYE
+498 DILYGE
-511 GSAQPYIFSN
+511 KSQYYIL
-521 TGTNTPFKFRIGT
+521 
-534 VQESSY
+534 SSINSILNLRL
-540 TGWTADNSSFAESK
+540 AFVEENSSGGLTANDKTGPSK

>member
-35 FKLNLFLTLPFF
+35 MKLNRLLTLPFF

-103 AGETVGSQSVVSMKT
+103 AGETVGSQSVVSMSS

-144 PMAGEEKVYNTLD
+144 PTAGVEKVYNTSD

-169 LATAN
+169 LATVN
-174 STAVFEAFAGKLDK
+174 STAVLEVFAGKLDK

-224 VTASGYNVLDETASG
+224 VTVSGYNVLDETSSE

-256 AWFTTYMICP
+256 AWFTTFMLCP
-266 ANKSNAAG
+266 ANQSNAAD

-288 AITIPANSIPADPN
+288 VITIPAKSIPADPN

-322 DSSWAANDANGGG
+322 DSSWAANDANGDGE
-335 DESPDPG
+335 ESPDPG

-353 DDPGEETKG
+353 DDTGEETKG

-390 IDGAFQGDI
+390 IDGAFEEDV

-414 GVAIKNISDTP
+414 GVAIKNISNTP

-449 LSCLSG
+449 LSSISG
-455 SPFELAFKEWRENNE
+455 SPFESAFKEWRENNK
-470 ITNSNITTWY
+470 IINPNITTWY
-480 IPCWD
+480 IPSWI
-485 QRFYMSNI
+485 QKSYMSNI
-493 HKVLI
+493 HKVLV
-498 SNGINALHDILYE
+498 SNGINALSDMLYE
-511 GSAQPYIFSN
+511 SSTQPYIFSN
-521 TGTNTPFKFRIGT
+521 TGANTPFKFRVGLIKENASSGLVIGT
-534 VQESSY
+534 DE
-540 TGWTADNSSFAESK
+540 FAESK

>member
-1 MKILLILFFLLQ
+1 M
-13 TFVYICEQIIL
+13 
-24 SQQYQQFKLIT
+24 
-35 FKLNLFLTLPFF
+35 KLNRLLTLPFF

-58 LQPQSDDFVITV
+58 LRPQSNDFVITV

-77 SRADESAGVP
+77 SRADESAGAP

-103 AGETVGSQSVVSMKT
+103 AGETVGTQSVVSMST

-144 PMAGEEKVYNTLD
+144 PTAGGGKVYDTSD
-157 LKNITYKSTTFD
+157 LKNITYNSTVFD

-174 STAVFEAFAGKLDK
+174 STAVLEAFAGKLDK
-188 IEKGASVTL
+188 IEKGANVTL

-210 RENVSDANSIEIKY
+210 RENVSDAKSIEVKY
-224 VTASGYNVLDETASG
+224 VTASGYNVLAGTASG

-246 KGSFDPQAEG
+246 KGSFDPLAEG
-256 AWFTTYMICP
+256 AWFTTFMLCP
-266 ANKSNAAG
+266 ANQTNAAG

-353 DDPGEETKG
+353 DDTGEETKG

-381 QTKAVAVYF
+381 QTKAVAVYLIDF
-390 IDGAFQGDI
+390 IDGAFEDV

-414 GVAIKNISDTP
+414 AVAIKNISDTP

-449 LSCLSG
+449 LSYLSG
-455 SPFELAFKEWRENNE
+455 SPFESAFKEWRENNK
-470 ITNSNITTWY
+470 ITNPNITKWY
-480 IPCWD
+480 IPSYS
-485 QRFYMSNI
+485 QKSYFATMY
-493 HKVLI
+493 KELI
-498 SNGINALHDILYE
+498 SNNIIAKDDILYGE
-511 GSAQPYIFSN
+511 TSQYYIISN
-521 TGTNTPFKFRIGT
+521 INDLDKMKLVLVG
-534 VQESSY
+534 E
-540 TGWTADNSSFAESK
+540 NSSGALMTTDKPFASK

>member
-35 FKLNLFLTLPFF
+35 MKLNRLLTLPFF

-87 VIEGYEFKCIM
+87 AIEGYEFKCIM
-98 QLLDK
+98 QLLDET
-103 AGETVGSQSVVSMKT
+103 GETVGSQSVVSMSS

-144 PMAGEEKVYNTLD
+144 PTAGGGKVYDTSN

-224 VTASGYNVLDETASG
+224 VTASGYNVLAQTASG

-256 AWFTTYMICP
+256 AWFTTFMLCP

-274 DITINLSGDNGYSR
+274 DITINLSGDNDYSR
-288 AITIPANSIPADPN
+288 AIIIPANSIPADPN

-308 ADITHGDISISVSV
+308 ADI
-322 DSSWAANDANGGG
+322 SSDDMSNY
-335 DESPDPG
+335 
-342 KQDPEPDPNPG
+342 PEYSD
-353 DDPGEETKG
+353 KK
-362 DTNYVLGSLIDA
+362 IW
-374 NGYVTTD
+374 GY
-381 QTKAVAVYF
+381 AVAL
-390 IDGAFQGDI
+390 
-399 IGNYQEYAGKSIKGY
+399 
-414 GVAIKNISDTP
+414 KNISDTP
-425 LLATLNGSAS
+425 LMATLTGATNMSTG
-435 AISGGNGYTNTDKL
+435 IGYANTEEF
-449 LSCLSG
+449 LSYLAG
-455 SPFELAFKEWRENNE
+455 SPFESAFKEWRENNK
-470 ITNSNITTWY
+470 ITNPNITKWY
-480 IPCWD
+480 IPSYS
-485 QRFYMSNI
+485 QKSYFATMYEKLILENI
-493 HKVLI
+493 LAKE
-498 SNGINALHDILYE
+498 DILYGE
-511 GSAQPYIFSN
+511 KSQYYIL
-521 TGTNTPFKFRIGT
+521 
-534 VQESSY
+534 SSINSILNLRL
-540 TGWTADNSSFAESK
+540 AFVEENSSGGLTANDKTGPSK

>member
-35 FKLNLFLTLPFF
+35 MKLNRLLTLPFF

-58 LQPQSDDFVITV
+58 TQPQSNDFVITV

-77 SRADESAGVP
+77 SRADESSGVP
-87 VIEGYEFKCIM
+87 VIDGYEFKCIM
-98 QLLDK
+98 QLLNE
-103 AGETVGSQSVVSMKT
+103 AGGTVGSQSVVSMSS

-144 PMAGEEKVYNTLD
+144 PTAGVEKVYNTSD

-169 LATAN
+169 LATVN
-174 STAVFEAFAGKLDK
+174 STAVLEVFAGKLDK
-188 IEKGASVTL
+188 IEKEASVTL

-224 VTASGYNVLDETASG
+224 VTASGYNVLDETSSG

-256 AWFTTYMICP
+256 AWFTTFMLCP
-266 ANKSNAAG
+266 ANQTNAAG

-322 DSSWAANDANGGG
+322 DNSWAANDANGGG

-353 DDPGEETKG
+353 DDTGEETKG

-381 QTKAVAVYF
+381 QTKAVAV
-390 IDGAFQGDI
+390 ILMDKAFSSDDMS
-399 IGNYQEYAGKSIKGY
+399 NYPEYSDKKIWGY
-414 GVAIKNISDTP
+414 AVALKNISDTP
-425 LLATLNGSAS
+425 LMATLTGATNMSTG
-435 AISGGNGYTNTDKL
+435 IGYANTEEF
-449 LSCLSG
+449 LSYLAG
-455 SPFELAFKEWRENNE
+455 SPFESAFKEWRENNK
-470 ITNSNITTWY
+470 ITNPNITKWY
-480 IPCWD
+480 IPSYS
-485 QRFYMSNI
+485 QKSYFATMYEKLILENI
-493 HKVLI
+493 LAKE
-498 SNGINALHDILYE
+498 DILYGE
-511 GSAQPYIFSN
+511 KSQYYIL
-521 TGTNTPFKFRIGT
+521 
-534 VQESSY
+534 SSINSILNLRL
-540 TGWTADNSSFAESK
+540 AFVEENSSGGLTANDKTGPSK

>member
-1 MKILLILFFLLQ
+1 M
-13 TFVYICEQIIL
+13 
-24 SQQYQQFKLIT
+24 
-35 FKLNLFLTLPFF
+35 KLNRLLTLPFF

-98 QLLDK
+98 QLLDE
-103 AGETVGSQSVVSMKT
+103 AGETVGAQSVVSMKS

-144 PMAGEEKVYNTLD
+144 PTAGGGKVYDTSN

-540 TGWTADNSSFAESK
+540 TGLTADNSSFAESK

>member
-1 MKILLILFFLLQ
+1 M
-13 TFVYICEQIIL
+13 
-24 SQQYQQFKLIT
+24 
-35 FKLNLFLTLPFF
+35 KLNRLLTLPFF

-58 LQPQSDDFVITV
+58 TQPQSNDFVITV

-103 AGETVGSQSVVSMKT
+103 AGENVGSQSVVSMSS
-118 GSASFTITGENIDNG
+118 GSASFTVTGENIDNG

-144 PMAGEEKVYNTLD
+144 PTAGGGKVYDTSD

-174 STAVFEAFAGKLDK
+174 STAVLEAFAGKLDK

-224 VTASGYNVLDETASG
+224 VTASGYNVLAQTASE

-256 AWFTTYMICP
+256 AWFTTFMLCP
-266 ANKSNAAG
+266 ANQSNAAG

-288 AITIPANSIPADPN
+288 AITIPAKSIPADPN

-374 NGYVTTD
+374 NGYVTAD
-381 QTKAVAVYF
+381 QSKAVAVYLIDF
-390 IDGAFQGDI
+390 IDGAFEDV

-414 GVAIKNISDTP
+414 AVAIKNISDTP

-449 LSCLSG
+449 LSYLSG
-455 SPFELAFKEWRENNE
+455 SPFESAFKEWRENNK
-470 ITNSNITTWY
+470 ITNPNITKWY
-480 IPCWD
+480 IPSYS
-485 QRFYMSNI
+485 QRSYFATMY
-493 HKVLI
+493 KELI
-498 SNGINALHDILYE
+498 SNNIIAKDDILYGE
-511 GSAQPYIFSN
+511 TSQYYIISN
-521 TGTNTPFKFRIGT
+521 INDLDKMKLVLVG
-534 VQESSY
+534 E
-540 TGWTADNSSFAESK
+540 NSSGALMTSDKPFASK

>member
-35 FKLNLFLTLPFF
+35 MKLNRLLTLPFF

-103 AGETVGSQSVVSMKT
+103 AGETVGSQSVVSMSS

-144 PMAGEEKVYNTLD
+144 PTAGGGKVYDTSN

-224 VTASGYNVLDETASG
+224 VTASGYNVLAQTASG

-256 AWFTTYMICP
+256 AWFTTFMLCP

-274 DITINLSGDNGYSR
+274 DITINLSGDNDYSR
-288 AITIPANSIPADPN
+288 AIIIPANSIPADPN

-322 DSSWAANDANGGG
+322 DNSWAANDANGGG

-353 DDPGEETKG
+353 DDTGEETKG

-381 QTKAVAVYF
+381 QTKAVAV
-390 IDGAFQGDI
+390 ILMDKAFSSDDMS
-399 IGNYQEYAGKSIKGY
+399 NYPEYSDKKIWGY
-414 GVAIKNISDTP
+414 AVALKNISDTP
-425 LLATLNGSAS
+425 LMATLTGATNMSTG
-435 AISGGNGYTNTDKL
+435 IGYANTEEF
-449 LSCLSG
+449 LSYLAG
-455 SPFELAFKEWRENNE
+455 SPFESAFKEWRENNK
-470 ITNSNITTWY
+470 ITNPNITKWY
-480 IPCWD
+480 IPSYS
-485 QRFYMSNI
+485 QKSYFATMYEKLILENI
-493 HKVLI
+493 LSKE
-498 SNGINALHDILYE
+498 DILYGE
-511 GSAQPYIFSN
+511 KSQYYIL
-521 TGTNTPFKFRIGT
+521 
-534 VQESSY
+534 SSINSILNLRL
-540 TGWTADNSSFAESK
+540 AFVEENSSGGLTANDKTGPSK

-564 FTDATTE
+564 FADATTE

>member
-1 MKILLILFFLLQ
+1 MKIPLILFFLLQ

-35 FKLNLFLTLPFF
+35 MKLNRLLTLPFF

-58 LQPQSDDFVITV
+58 TQPQSNDFVITV
-70 NASSAAT
+70 NASSVAT
-77 SRADESAGVP
+77 SRADESSGVP
-87 VIEGYEFKCIM
+87 VIDGYEFKCIM
-98 QLLDK
+98 QLLNE
-103 AGETVGSQSVVSMKT
+103 AGGTVGSQSVVSMSS

-144 PMAGEEKVYNTLD
+144 PTAGVEKVYNTSD
-157 LKNITYKSTTFD
+157 LKNITYNSTVFD

-174 STAVFEAFAGKLDK
+174 STAVLEAFAGKLDK

-224 VTASGYNVLDETASG
+224 VTASGYNVLEETSSG

-256 AWFTTYMICP
+256 AWFTTFMICP
-266 ANKSNAAG
+266 ANQSNAAG
-274 DITINLSGDNGYSR
+274 DITINLSGDHGYSR

-353 DDPGEETKG
+353 DDTGEETKG

-381 QTKAVAVYF
+381 QTKAVAV
-390 IDGAFQGDI
+390 ILMDMAFSSDDMS
-399 IGNYQEYAGKSIKGY
+399 NYPEYSDKKIWGY
-414 GVAIKNISDTP
+414 AVALKNISDTP
-425 LLATLNGSAS
+425 LMATLTGATNMSTG
-435 AISGGNGYTNTDKL
+435 IGYANTEEF
-449 LSCLSG
+449 LSYLAG
-455 SPFELAFKEWRENNE
+455 SPFESAFKEWRENNK
-470 ITNSNITTWY
+470 ITNPNITKWY
-480 IPCWD
+480 IPSYS
-485 QRFYMSNI
+485 QKSYFATMYEKLILENI
-493 HKVLI
+493 LAKE
-498 SNGINALHDILYE
+498 DILYGE
-511 GSAQPYIFSN
+511 KSQYYIL
-521 TGTNTPFKFRIGT
+521 
-534 VQESSY
+534 SSINSILNLRL
-540 TGWTADNSSFAESK
+540 AFVEENSSGGLTANDKTGPSK

>member
-35 FKLNLFLTLPFF
+35 MKLNRLLTLPFF

-58 LQPQSDDFVITV
+58 LQPQSNDFVITV
-70 NASSAAT
+70 NASSVAT

-87 VIEGYEFKCIM
+87 AIEGYEFKCIM
-98 QLLDK
+98 QLLDE
-103 AGETVGSQSVVSMKT
+103 AGETVGSQSVVSMSS
-118 GSASFTITGENIDNG
+118 GSASFTVSGGNIEKG

-144 PMAGEEKVYNTLD
+144 PTAGGGKVYDTSN

-210 RENVSDANSIEIKY
+210 RENVSDAKSIEVKY
-224 VTASGYNVLDETASG
+224 VTASGYNVLDETSSG

-256 AWFTTYMICP
+256 PWFTTFMLCP

-390 IDGAFQGDI
+390 IDGAFEEDV
-399 IGNYQEYAGKSIKGY
+399 IGNYQEHAGKSIKGY
-414 GVAIKNISDTP
+414 AVAIKNISDTP

-449 LSCLSG
+449 LTCLSG
-455 SPFELAFKEWRENNE
+455 SPFESAFKEWRENNK

-480 IPCWD
+480 IPSYS
-485 QRFYMSNI
+485 QKSYFATMYKN
-493 HKVLI
+493 LI
-498 SNGINALHDILYE
+498 SENIVTKEDILY
-511 GSAQPYIFSN
+511 GGTSQYYIL
-521 TGTNTPFKFRIGT
+521 
-534 VQESSY
+534 SSINDLNKMKLVIV
-540 TGWTADNSSFAESK
+540 GENSSGGLMTTDKPLASK

>member
-35 FKLNLFLTLPFF
+35 MKLNRLLTLPFF

-87 VIEGYEFKCIM
+87 IIEGYEFKCIM
-98 QLLDK
+98 QLLDETGK
-103 AGETVGSQSVVSMKT
+103 TVGSQSVVSMSS
-118 GSASFTITGENIDNG
+118 GSASFTISGENIDNG

-144 PMAGEEKVYNTLD
+144 PTAGGGKVYDTSN

-224 VTASGYNVLDETASG
+224 VTASGYNVLDETSSG

-256 AWFTTYMICP
+256 AWFTTFMLCP
-266 ANKSNAAG
+266 ANQSNAAG

-288 AITIPANSIPADPN
+288 AITIPSNSIPADPN

-353 DDPGEETKG
+353 DDTGEETKG

-390 IDGAFQGDI
+390 IDGAFEYDV

-414 GVAIKNISDTP
+414 AVAIKNISDTP
-425 LLATLNGSAS
+425 LLATLSGSAS

-449 LSCLSG
+449 LSCLFG
-455 SPFELAFKEWRENNE
+455 SPFESAFKEWRENNK

-480 IPCWD
+480 IPSYS
-485 QRFYMSNI
+485 QKSYFAIMY
-493 HKVLI
+493 KELI
-498 SNGINALHDILYE
+498 SNNIIAKDDILYGE
-511 GSAQPYIFSN
+511 TSQYYIISN
-521 TGTNTPFKFRIGT
+521 INDLDKMKLVLVG
-534 VQESSY
+534 E
-540 TGWTADNSSFAESK
+540 NSSGALMTTDKPFASK

>member
-35 FKLNLFLTLPFF
+35 MKLNRLLTLPFF

-87 VIEGYEFKCIM
+87 AIEGYEFKCIM
-98 QLLDK
+98 QLLDET
-103 AGETVGSQSVVSMKT
+103 GETVGSQSVVSMSS

-144 PMAGEEKVYNTLD
+144 PTAGGGKVYDTSN

-224 VTASGYNVLDETASG
+224 VTASGYNVLAQTASG

-256 AWFTTYMICP
+256 AWFTTFMLCP
-266 ANKSNAAG
+266 ANKSNAPG
-274 DITINLSGDNGYSR
+274 DITINLSGDNDYSR
-288 AITIPANSIPADPN
+288 AIIIPANSIPADPN

-322 DSSWAANDANGGG
+322 DNSWAANDANGGG

-353 DDPGEETKG
+353 DDTGEETKG

-381 QTKAVAVYF
+381 QTKAVAV
-390 IDGAFQGDI
+390 ILMDKAFSSDDMS
-399 IGNYQEYAGKSIKGY
+399 NYPEYSDKKIWGY
-414 GVAIKNISDTP
+414 AVALKNISDTP
-425 LLATLNGSAS
+425 LMATLTGATNMSTG
-435 AISGGNGYTNTDKL
+435 IGYANTEEF
-449 LSCLSG
+449 LSYLAG
-455 SPFELAFKEWRENNE
+455 SPFESAFKEWRENNK
-470 ITNSNITTWY
+470 ITNPNITKWY
-480 IPCWD
+480 IPSYS
-485 QRFYMSNI
+485 QKSYFATMYEKLILENI
-493 HKVLI
+493 LAKE
-498 SNGINALHDILYE
+498 DILYGE
-511 GSAQPYIFSN
+511 KSQYYIL
-521 TGTNTPFKFRIGT
+521 
-534 VQESSY
+534 SSINSILNLRL
-540 TGWTADNSSFAESK
+540 AFVEENSSGGLTANDKTGPSK

>member
-35 FKLNLFLTLPFF
+35 MKLNRLLTLPFF

-58 LQPQSDDFVITV
+58 TQPQSNDFVITV
-70 NASSAAT
+70 NASSVAT
-77 SRADESAGVP
+77 SRADESSGVP
-87 VIEGYEFKCIM
+87 VIDGYEFKCIM
-98 QLLDK
+98 QLLNE
-103 AGETVGSQSVVSMKT
+103 AGGTVGSQSVVSMSS

-144 PMAGEEKVYNTLD
+144 PTAGVEKVYNTSD

-169 LATAN
+169 LATVN
-174 STAVFEAFAGKLDK
+174 SVFVLEVFAGKLDK

-210 RENVSDANSIEIKY
+210 RENVSDANTIEVKY
-224 VTASGYNVLDETASG
+224 VTASGYNVLAGTASG

-246 KGSFDPQAEG
+246 KGSFDPLAEG
-256 AWFTTYMICP
+256 AWFTTFMLCP
-266 ANKSNAAG
+266 ANQTNAAG

-322 DSSWAANDANGGG
+322 DNSWAANDANGGG

-342 KQDPEPDPNPG
+342 KQDPDPDPNPG
-353 DDPGEETKG
+353 DDTGEETKG

-381 QTKAVAVYF
+381 KSKAVAV
-390 IDGAFQGDI
+390 ILMDKAFSSDDMS
-399 IGNYQEYAGKSIKGY
+399 NYPEYSDKKIWGY
-414 GVAIKNISDTP
+414 AVALKNISDTP
-425 LLATLNGSAS
+425 LMATLTGATNMSTG
-435 AISGGNGYTNTDKL
+435 IGYANTEEF
-449 LSCLSG
+449 LSYLAG
-455 SPFELAFKEWRENNE
+455 SPFESAFKEWRENNK
-470 ITNSNITTWY
+470 ITNPNITKWY
-480 IPCWD
+480 IPSYS
-485 QRFYMSNI
+485 QKSYFATMYEKLILENI
-493 HKVLI
+493 LAKE
-498 SNGINALHDILYE
+498 DILYGE
-511 GSAQPYIFSN
+511 KSQYYIL
-521 TGTNTPFKFRIGT
+521 
-534 VQESSY
+534 SSINSILNLRL
-540 TGWTADNSSFAESK
+540 AFVEENSSGGLTANDKTGPSK

>member
-1 MKILLILFFLLQ
+1 M
-13 TFVYICEQIIL
+13 
-24 SQQYQQFKLIT
+24 
-35 FKLNLFLTLPFF
+35 KLNRLLTLPFF

-87 VIEGYEFKCIM
+87 IIEGYEFKCIM
-98 QLLDK
+98 QLLDETGK
-103 AGETVGSQSVVSMKT
+103 TVGSQSVVSMSS
-118 GSASFTITGENIDNG
+118 GSASFTISGENIDNG

-144 PMAGEEKVYNTLD
+144 PTAGGGKVYDTSN

-224 VTASGYNVLDETASG
+224 VTASGYNVLDETSSG

-256 AWFTTYMICP
+256 AWFTTFMLCP
-266 ANKSNAAG
+266 ANQSNAAG

-288 AITIPANSIPADPN
+288 AITIPSNSIPADPN

-353 DDPGEETKG
+353 DDTGEETKG

-390 IDGAFQGDI
+390 IDGAFEYDV

-414 GVAIKNISDTP
+414 AVAIKNISDTP
-425 LLATLNGSAS
+425 LLATLSGSAS

-449 LSCLSG
+449 LSCLFG
-455 SPFELAFKEWRENNE
+455 SPFESAFKEWRENNK

-480 IPCWD
+480 IPSYS
-485 QRFYMSNI
+485 QKSYFAIMY
-493 HKVLI
+493 KELI
-498 SNGINALHDILYE
+498 SNNIIAKDDILYGE
-511 GSAQPYIFSN
+511 TSQYYIISN
-521 TGTNTPFKFRIGT
+521 INDLDKMKLVLVG
-534 VQESSY
+534 E
-540 TGWTADNSSFAESK
+540 NSSGALMTTDKPFASK